1 MALYSWRRCKQGRG
15 CCSRVPGRRR
25 RCRTRRCKGTSCP
38 TRPRRRQLQIENGR
52 RKVYRFTSSTFISM
66 IYFIFYV
73 EHDFTCSIF
82 YYFLWFLNTQPRL
95 SCVRSGHGGKKGL
108 TSALC
113 LRAIIG
119 ARCISGYKVNVETRP
134 HIETSF
140 SEKYQLKN
148 LTKSKIHDPLTLRM
162 LHDARFGFI
171 VGTNTVHA
179 FSLCCRIVTESW
191 AHVVSMV
198 TRDWAGG
205 PFHPSVP
212 GSIHWI
218 GTTK

>member
-15 CCSRVPGRRR
+15 YCNRVLGRIRL
-25 RCRTRRCKGTSCP
+25 CRTRRCMRTSCP
-38 TRPRRRQLQIENGR
+38 TRPRRRQLQIEKG
-52 RKVYRFTSSTFISM
+52 TDLHQSTLISM
-66 IYFIFYV
+66 KYLIFYV

-82 YYFLWFLNTQPRL
+82 YYFSVVFKYSTTSSL
-95 SCVRSGHGGKKGL
+95 CKVRSW
-108 TSALC
+108 ALC
-113 LRAIIG
+113 TGCFRIQSKCANTGTHKNVLLWKKSVEETYLR
-119 ARCISGYKVNVETRP
+119 N
-134 HIETSF
+134 H
-140 SEKYQLKN
+140 
-148 LTKSKIHDPLTLRM
+148 TKSIVHHPLTWTM
-162 LHDARFGFI
+162 LHDARLGFI

-179 FSLCCRIVTESW
+179 VSLWCGIVTESW

-205 PFHPSVP
+205 PFHPRVP